1 MTIFLRGS
9 FNLVQPRIPLKRSS
23 RAQAR
28 TTLGREFPIFT
39 LSIAKRVPSPAL
51 AHVSC
56 ALSKIPYVGFS
67 PIRLQAEAPYDHPY
81 PSRQP
86 YKIKRHV
93 RILPHGSRFDRAFV
107 VLMPSCLNGG
117 HYQHHQPQ
125 AGWTTTSAHGSFARK
140 GLCCPFP
147 HRSYDPIRQSRRL
160 PPISHCWLYGG
171 SLPDDLVWA
180 APETFPAFRQ
190 HSFPT
195 CRHPYAGRRAGE
207 HMSSL
212 SPAPV
217 AFPIVELG
225 RLLHLSRH
233 RFRSGNLND
242 AAMFALCCGPQSC

>member
-1 MTIFLRGS
+1 MRLEINSTEKGIDFFAPYLVSDDLNSCRG
-9 FNLVQPRIPLKRSS
+9 NLIKRSS

-67 PIRLQAEAPYDHPY
+67 PIRLQAEASYDQPY

-125 AGWTTTSAHGSFARK
+125 AAWTTTSAHGSFAPK

-160 PPISHCWLYGG
+160 PPISH
-171 SLPDDLVWA
+171 SLVI
-180 APETFPAFRQ
+180 
-190 HSFPT
+190 
-195 CRHPYAGRRAGE
+195 RR
-207 HMSSL
+207 
-212 SPAPV
+212 V
-217 AFPIVELG
+217 
-225 RLLHLSRH
+225 
-233 RFRSGNLND
+233 
-242 AAMFALCCGPQSC
+242 FAR

>member
-1 MTIFLRGS
+1 M
-9 FNLVQPRIPLKRSS
+9 RSS

-67 PIRLQAEAPYDHPY
+67 PVRLQAEASYDQPY

-125 AGWTTTSAHGSFARK
+125 AVWTTTSAHGSFAPK

-160 PPISHCWLYGG
+160 PPISHFWLYGG

-180 APETFPAFRQ
+180 APETFPAFGQ

-195 CRHPYAGRRAGE
+195 CHHPYAGRRAGG
-207 HMSSL
+207 MCPVFPQPQWP
-212 SPAPV
+212 SPFLKWVGSCIYPDTD
-217 AFPIVELG
+217 FG
-225 RLLHLSRH
+225 RGS
-233 RFRSGNLND
+233 LND